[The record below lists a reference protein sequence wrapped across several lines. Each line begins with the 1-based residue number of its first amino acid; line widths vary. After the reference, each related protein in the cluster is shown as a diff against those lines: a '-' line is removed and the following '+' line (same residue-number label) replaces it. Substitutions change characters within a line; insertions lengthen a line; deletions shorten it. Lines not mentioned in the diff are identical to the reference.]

1 MASPGTEMQLN
12 LISAVRG
19 FFSPQT
25 NRAPSGTA
33 KGSASVAVLS
43 MPAWAGRRVR
53 HQVQVIDKQEDQAT
67 VWSPEYVDVGESVW
81 IEDGERAVKCNVKSY
96 VATGGGYR
104 LKLSVSSKTRRSQ
117 ERTPCNTAGDLE
129 WVDGLTRV
137 RCPVR
142 VTNLTQDGAQVM
154 LSRPAPEIRS
164 VRLQFG
170 GQAEVGTI
178 RYCVQI
184 GTSYLA
190 GIEFA

>member
-1 MASPGTEMQLN
+1 MQLN

-19 FFSPQT
+19 LFSATPHG
-25 NRAPSGTA
+25 AKSGPGTGPA
-33 KGSASVAVLS
+33 NVAVLS
-43 MPAWAGRRVR
+43 MPSWAGRRVR
-53 HQVQVIDKQEDQAT
+53 HQVQIIDKQEDQAT
-67 VWSPEYVDVGESVW
+67 VWSPEYVDVGENVW
-81 IEDGERAVKCNVKSY
+81 MEDSERAVKCIVKAY

-104 LKLSVSSKTRRSQ
+104 LKLSVSGKTRRSAD
-117 ERTPCNTAGDLE
+117 RTPCNNPGDLE

-164 VRLQFG
+164 VRLQFNG
-170 GQAEVGTI
+170 RAEVGTI

-190 GIEFA
+190 GIEFV

>member
-1 MASPGTEMQLN
+1 MQLN

-19 FFSPQT
+19 LFSPQPREAP
-25 NRAPSGTA
+25 NAAAKDRAD
-33 KGSASVAVLS
+33 VAVLS
-43 MPAWAGRRVR
+43 MPSWAGRSVR
-53 HQVQVIDKQEDQAT
+53 HQVQSIHKQEDRAT

-81 IEDGERAVKCNVKSY
+81 IEDAERAVRCNVKGY
-96 VATGGGYR
+96 VAANGGYR
-104 LKLSVSSKTRRSQ
+104 LQLAVTGKTRRSK
-117 ERTPCNTAGDLE
+117 ERTPCNAPGDLE

-142 VTNLTQDGAQVM
+142 VTNLTPDGAQVV

-164 VRLQFG
+164 VRLQFHG
-170 GQAEVGTI
+170 HAEVGTI

-190 GIEFA
+190 GIEFV

>member
-1 MASPGTEMQLN
+1 MSAGTEMQIN

-19 FFSPQT
+19 LFSSQP
-25 NRAPSGTA
+25 RGA
-33 KGSASVAVLS
+33 KGDADKSPANVAVIS
-43 MPAWAGRRVR
+43 MPSWAGRRVR

-67 VWSPEYVDVGESVW
+67 VWSPEYVDVGENVW
-81 IEDGERAVKCNVKSY
+81 MEDSERSVKCNVKAY

-104 LKLSVSSKTRRSQ
+104 LKLSVSGKTRRSA
-117 ERTPCNTAGDLE
+117 ERMPCNIPGDLE

-164 VRLQFG
+164 VRLQFNSR
-170 GQAEVGTI
+170 AEIGTI

-184 GTSYLA
+184 GTSYLV
-190 GIEFA
+190 GIEFV

>member
-1 MASPGTEMQLN
+1 MEVN

-19 FFSPQT
+19 FFSPQP
-25 NRAPSGTA
+25 NRVQNGAG
-33 KGSASVAVLS
+33 KGGANVAMLS
-43 MPAWAGRRVR
+43 MPSWAGRRVQ
-53 HQVQVIDKQEDQAT
+53 HQVQLIEKQEDQAT
-67 VWSPEYVDVGESVW
+67 VWCPKYVDVGEIVW
-81 IEDGERAVKCNVKSY
+81 IEEGERAVKCSVKAY

-104 LKLSVSSKTRRSQ
+104 LKLSVSGKTRRSQ
-117 ERTPCNTAGDLE
+117 DRTPCNAPGDLE

-142 VTNLTQDGAQVM
+142 ITNLTSHGAQVM

-164 VRLQFG
+164 VRLQFN

-184 GTSYLA
+184 GASYLA
-190 GIEFA
+190 GVEFV

>member
-1 MASPGTEMQLN
+1 MQFN
-12 LISAVRG
+12 LISTVRG
-19 FFSPQT
+19 FFSPQP
-25 NRAPSGTA
+25 NNASSAPG
-33 KGSASVAVLS
+33 KGGADVAVLS
-43 MPAWAGRRVR
+43 MPSWAGRRVR
-53 HQVQVIDKQEDQAT
+53 HQVQVIDKQEDQTT

-81 IEDGERAVKCNVKSY
+81 IEDSARAVKCSVKGY

-104 LKLSVSSKTRRSQ
+104 LKLSVSSRTRRSQ
-117 ERTPCNTAGDLE
+117 ERTPCNTPGDLE

-142 VTNLTQDGAQVM
+142 VTNLTEDGAQVM

-164 VRLQFG
+164 VRLQFNG
-170 GQAEVGTI
+170 RAEVGTI

-190 GIEFA
+190 GIEFV

>member
-1 MASPGTEMQLN
+1 MQID

-19 FFSPQT
+19 LFSPQP
-25 NRAPSGTA
+25 NKAPGGA
-33 KGSASVAVLS
+33 GKGSAKVAVLS
-43 MPAWAGRRVR
+43 MPSWAGRAVR
-53 HQVQVIDKQEDQAT
+53 HQVQVIDKQEDQAS
-67 VWSPEYVDVGESVW
+67 VWSPEYVDVGENVW
-81 IEDGERAVKCNVKSY
+81 LEDGERAFKCKVKGY
-96 VATGGGYR
+96 VAASGGYR
-104 LKLSVSSKTRRSQ
+104 LNLSVSGKTRRSQ
-117 ERTPCNTAGDLE
+117 ERTPCNTPGDLE

-164 VRLQFG
+164 VRLQFQ

-190 GIEFA
+190 GIEFL

>member
-1 MASPGTEMQLN
+1 MQLN

-19 FFSPQT
+19 LFSP
-25 NRAPSGTA
+25 RPRGA
-33 KGSASVAVLS
+33 KSDAGKGAANLAVLS
-43 MPAWAGRRVR
+43 TPSWAGRRVR
-53 HQVQVIDKQEDQAT
+53 HQVQVVDKQEDQST
-67 VWSPEYVDVGESVW
+67 VWCPEYIDVGESVW
-81 IEDGERAVKCNVKSY
+81 IEDAERAVKCKVKAY
-96 VATGGGYR
+96 VAAGGGYR
-104 LKLSVSSKTRRSQ
+104 LKLAVSGKTRRSQ
-117 ERTPCNTAGDLE
+117 ERTPCNVPGDLE

-142 VTNLTQDGAQVM
+142 VTNLTLDGAQVM

-164 VRLQFG
+164 VRLQFN

-190 GIEFA
+190 GIEFV

>member
-1 MASPGTEMQLN
+1 MQIN

-19 FFSPQT
+19 FFAPQ
-25 NRAPSGTA
+25 SGGA
-33 KGSASVAVLS
+33 KSEPGKGSANVAVLS
-43 MPAWAGRRVR
+43 MPSWAGRRVR
-53 HQVQVIDKQEDQAT
+53 HQVQVIDKQEEQAT

-81 IEDGERAVKCNVKSY
+81 IEDGERAVKYNVKGY

-104 LKLSVSSKTRRSQ
+104 LKLAVSGKTRRSQ
-117 ERTPCNTAGDLE
+117 ERTPCNTPGDLE

-164 VRLQFG
+164 VRLQFN
-170 GQAEVGTI
+170 GQARVGTI

-190 GIEFA
+190 GIEFV